1 MEGLAEVSGKG
12 NGFLYI
18 QLQENILF
26 ISFYICISFFNL
38 LKTFWI
44 NHNFG
49 ASMSAWFRYK
59 TEKGVTVR
67 REHDFNY
74 VLQLDICNF
83 ALSKI
88 IKFKNIEGRP
98 RMYKLNY

>member
-38 LKTFWI
+38 IKIFWI
-44 NHNFG
+44 NHKFG
-49 ASMSAWFRYK
+49 ASMSA
-59 TEKGVTVR
+59 
-67 REHDFNY
+67 
-74 VLQLDICNF
+74 
-83 ALSKI
+83 
-88 IKFKNIEGRP
+88 
-98 RMYKLNY
+98 